1 MKEYTVIKRS
11 KKLKMSTQ
19 IRIGGRFTGTYAYI
33 VYKRQK
39 LQRGSLL
46 HRESPIEDIRVAYS
60 DDEKELPHKF
70 EPVEGEGKI
79 RR

>member
-70 EPVEGEGKI
+70 
-79 RR
+79 